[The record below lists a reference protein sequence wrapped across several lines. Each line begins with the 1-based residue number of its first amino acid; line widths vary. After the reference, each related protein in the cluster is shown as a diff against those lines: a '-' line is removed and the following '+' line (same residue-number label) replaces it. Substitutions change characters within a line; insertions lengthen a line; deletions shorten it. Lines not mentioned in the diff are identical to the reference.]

1 MSFIICF
8 IKYGTIIT
16 NTLLHDENLNLKSSD
31 KYVEKKKRYD
41 PDDANFGWNKRTV
54 EVINK

>member
-16 NTLLHDENLNLKSSD
+16 NILLHDENLNLKSSD

-41 PDDANFGWNKRTV
+41 PDATTRILDGIRGP
-54 EVINK
+54 